1 MNVVQMVVLVDS
13 LANDFSLAEE
23 RRVMGQDMD
32 LGRREKVLESEA
44 ARIDRGSYVPPALP
58 RAG

>member
-32 LGRREKVLESEA
+32 LGRREKALESEA
-44 ARIDRGSYVPPALP
+44 ARIDHGSYVPPALL

>member
-23 RRVMGQDMD
+23 RRVMGQDVD
-32 LGRREKVLESEA
+32 LGRREKVLEVKRLE
-44 ARIDRGSYVPPALP
+44 
-58 RAG
+58 